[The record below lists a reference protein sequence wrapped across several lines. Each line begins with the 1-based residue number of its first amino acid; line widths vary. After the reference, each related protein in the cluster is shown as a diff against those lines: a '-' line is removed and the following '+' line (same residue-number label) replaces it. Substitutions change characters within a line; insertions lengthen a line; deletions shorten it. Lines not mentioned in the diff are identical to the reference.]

1 MHGWKNMVEVC
12 ENISKT
18 ISEGNDVNIGGT
30 LIAGPAKGA
39 LKGSVT
45 VPGDKSI
52 SHRAVMLASLADGVT
67 EIHGF
72 LPGEDNLATARMFVD
87 MGVTIEWLN
96 DEKTSLRVHGVGLHG
111 LRQPKS
117 MLDAG
122 NSGTCVRLM
131 AGVLAGQPF
140 STTITGDAS
149 LCKRPMK
156 RVVDPIRE
164 MGAEVDGGDGGNLL
178 PITIRP
184 NPVRSSSDHS
194 GALKAIH
201 HVSEV
206 ASAQV
211 KSCVLLAGLFAD
223 GETTVVEPRP
233 TRDHTERML
242 PLFGQ
247 PVDVDGDGVIHLNP
261 AGRLTAPKEPVYIPA
276 DSSSATFFAVV
287 ASMVEG
293 SDITLERIGM
303 NPLRNGW
310 IRILTDMKARL
321 ELKNEGLV
329 GREAVADIHIIS
341 QKLVGVAV
349 NPADVPDAIDEFPV
363 LFAAAALA
371 EGEFVLTEAEELR
384 VKESDRI
391 AVMAKALI
399 AAGAEIE
406 ESHDGVRIVGGSLE
420 GGCRVDAEGDHR
432 IAMAMAV
439 AAQCAKA
446 EICIENAAAI
456 ATSFPSFVDLA
467 QKLGMNVRWDD

>member
-1 MHGWKNMVEVC
+1 MPGLKNMVAAC
-12 ENISKT
+12 EYQKWRVELN
-18 ISEGNDVNIGGT
+18 VGGT

-39 LKGSVT
+39 LMGRVT
-45 VPGDKSI
+45 VPGDKSM

-72 LPGEDNLATARMFVD
+72 LPGEDNLATAQMFVD
-87 MGVTIEWLN
+87 MGVAIDWLN

-111 LRQPKS
+111 LKAPTK

-131 AGVLAGQPF
+131 AGVLAGQNF
-140 STTITGDAS
+140 STTMTGDAS

-156 RVVDPIRE
+156 RVVDPIRR
-164 MGAEVDGGDGGNLL
+164 MGATVDGGDGGNLL
-178 PITIRP
+178 PITIQGGR
-184 NPVRSSSDHS
+184 
-194 GALKAIH
+194 LKAIH
-201 HVSEV
+201 HISEV

-223 GETTVVEPRP
+223 GETTVKEPRP

-247 PVDVDGDGVIHLNP
+247 PVEVDDDGVIHMNP
-261 AGRLTAPKEPVYIPA
+261 VGRLTAPKEPVYIPA
-276 DSSSATFFAVV
+276 DPSSATFFAVA
-287 ASMVEG
+287 ASLVPG
-293 SDITLERIGM
+293 SDVTLERIGM

-310 IRILTDMKARL
+310 SRILSDMDGTLSL
-321 ELKNEGLV
+321 ENEGVV
-329 GREAVADIHIIS
+329 GEEQVADIHIVS
-341 QKLVGVAV
+341 NSLKGVHV

-371 EGEFVLTEAEELR
+371 EGEFLLTEAEELR

-399 AAGAEIE
+399 EAGADIE
-406 ESHDGVRIVGGSLE
+406 EFPDGARITGGGLK
-420 GGCRVDAEGDHR
+420 GGCTVDAQGDHR

-439 AAQCAKA
+439 AAQCAD
-446 EICIENAAAI
+446 EQITIENAAAI
-456 ATSFPSFVDLA
+456 ATSFPSFVDLGVE
-467 QKLGMNVRWDD
+467 LGMNVHWLEA